1 VRELELHVRLAVF
14 RVLGLLREK
23 GQEKR
28 GCKTRDGAREM
39 DVAVV
44 PFSSSFAVT
53 SSSPS
58 LSCYTSP
65 VLHSFTAFFHFQE
78 RLAREN
84 MQIRV
89 LERQDAARRKKEE
102 VERRAAERAEIM
114 EEMKRHQKQVL
125 PRVLAPASST
135 CTLAFSFVPSHPRVQ
150 SGVGTRG
157 PWKLALIGC

>member
-1 VRELELHVRLAVF
+1 MLDKVQVCNCFLFLF
-14 RVLGLLREK
+14 P
-23 GQEKR
+23 
-28 GCKTRDGAREM
+28 C
-39 DVAVV
+39 V
-44 PFSSSFAVT
+44 PFPYKT
-53 SSSPS
+53 
-58 LSCYTSP
+58 
-65 VLHSFTAFFHFQE
+65 
-78 RLAREN
+78 N

>member
-1 VRELELHVRLAVF
+1 MCESVSCCLSSLRSASRE
-14 RVLGLLREK
+14 G
-23 GQEKR
+23 
-28 GCKTRDGAREM
+28 TRDERMQDTRGSAR
-39 DVAVV
+39 DGCCRS
-44 PFSSSFAVT
+44 PFSPFAVT
-53 SSSPS
+53 SSFPS

-65 VLHSFTAFFHFQE
+65 VLHFFTAFFQE

-125 PRVLAPASST
+125 PRVLAPAAST
-135 CTLAFSFVPSHPRVQ
+135 RTLAFSSVSSPPPRA
-150 SGVGTRG
+150 VGG
-157 PWKLALIGC
+157 W